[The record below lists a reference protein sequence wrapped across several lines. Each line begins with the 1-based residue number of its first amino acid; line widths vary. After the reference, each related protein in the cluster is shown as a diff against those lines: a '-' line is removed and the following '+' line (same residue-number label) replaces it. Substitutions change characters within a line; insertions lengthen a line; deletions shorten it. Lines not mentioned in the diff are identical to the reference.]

1 MCDPLLVG
9 DPMLMQYV
17 ASCLVTRCVIAQG
30 LYNHPVAH
38 TVILYSRSYVT
49 YLLHMESGVKK
60 RAKEAGCH
68 SAN

>member
-1 MCDPLLVG
+1 MCDPLPVT

-17 ASCLVTRCVIAQG
+17 ASCWVTRCVIAQG

-38 TVILYSRSYVT
+38 TVILYSHMSHF
-49 YLLHMESGVKK
+49 LHMESGVKK
-60 RAKEAGCH
+60 RAKEAGCP